1 MAELGGGGT
10 CDRWDAINA
19 TFTSKPIQTLFSI
32 WLVFIFVLLSTKWEG
47 VNFFFV
53 EKDHIFLWIS
63 IPKVVL
69 YDTKTFRYLFLVRW
83 SLSSSVWD
91 DHYHH
96 HYLLDDE
103 CQTSWHWISVC
114 VNTTTFSLTL
124 YDFKHALT
132 VPGLSCLSQQ
142 RAVYL
147 GSSCY
152 TRVTHTNIPT
162 SARQHKILK
171 SGNFINESCWWS
183 FLRDCLETPNIWE
196 RKQSRCTYQGRQ
208 ISHLISV

>member
-69 YDTKTFRYLFLVRW
+69 YDTKTFRYLFIVRW

-96 HYLLDDE
+96 ISTVGGWWLIFYLLRQTLSSRLRISCTE
-103 CQTSWHWISVC
+103 TQFWKWCQESHHRQLMIW
-114 VNTTTFSLTL
+114 
-124 YDFKHALT
+124 KT
-132 VPGLSCLSQQ
+132 VFWRHLVYLMPVFNLSCLTNTLQH
-142 RAVYL
+142 YL
-147 GSSCY
+147 
-152 TRVTHTNIPT
+152 
-162 SARQHKILK
+162 
-171 SGNFINESCWWS
+171 
-183 FLRDCLETPNIWE
+183 
-196 RKQSRCTYQGRQ
+196 
-208 ISHLISV
+208 